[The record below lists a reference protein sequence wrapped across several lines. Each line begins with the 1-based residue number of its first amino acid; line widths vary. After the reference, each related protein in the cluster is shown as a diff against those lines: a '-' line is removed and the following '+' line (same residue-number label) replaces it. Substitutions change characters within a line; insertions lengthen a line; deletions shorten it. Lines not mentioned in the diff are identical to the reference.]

1 MGMFSH
7 DEEPSWSD
15 IFSLQ
20 KQIMKIRE
28 NNITLETENYKLKE
42 LLKECELWFTG
53 VVGNMNDKNVD
64 EHNKSVPIGNFEH
77 IFKEFSQKI
86 NEALK

>member
-28 NNITLETENYKLKE
+28 KNTTLEAENTKLKE
-42 LLKECELWFTG
+42 LLEECELWFTG
-53 VVGNMNDKNVD
+53 IVGNMNDKNVG
-64 EHNKSVPIGNFEH
+64 EHNKSVPIGNFEYV
-77 IFKEFSQKI
+77 FKVFSQKI
-86 NEALK
+86 DEALK

>member
-28 NNITLETENYKLKE
+28 NNTTLEAENTKLKE
-42 LLKECELWFTG
+42 LLKECRE
-53 VVGNMNDKNVD
+53 VIKNVD
-64 EHNKSVPIGNFEH
+64 TYYGNYDAANGYLVINKIDEV
-77 IFKEFSQKI
+77 
-86 NEALK
+86 LK